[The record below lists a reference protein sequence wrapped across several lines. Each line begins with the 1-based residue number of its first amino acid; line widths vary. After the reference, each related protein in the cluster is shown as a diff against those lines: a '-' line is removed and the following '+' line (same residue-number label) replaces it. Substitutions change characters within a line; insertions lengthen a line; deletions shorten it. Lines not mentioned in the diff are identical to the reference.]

1 MASEVPD
8 DIIGRPP
15 SGGMIDRIKRLL
27 ITPKAEWPL
36 IDAEPMTVQG
46 IMTGWVLPLAAIG
59 PIAHLIQTLLFPL
72 NILGVV
78 WRPSVPGA
86 VVTAIVSLV
95 LTIVFVYLWSLII
108 DALAANFGGTKNPI
122 AALKVAAFSATAAW
136 ICGIFQVLPLLGL
149 LGILG
154 LYSVYLFWVGLP
166 ILMKVP
172 EDKAPTYA
180 VVTIL
185 VGIVAG
191 FVIGVISAAL
201 VGMMFVMTPGAGTL
215 GGTLGGTLNI
225 PGTNVSVDTSKIDE
239 AGARVEAMGKTL
251 AGKEGA
257 VKMVA
262 PDVLQNMLPAALPGW
277 NRTSIESSGG
287 GAMGMNISEAV
298 GKFEAGDQSFRLKVT
313 DTGAMGALAGIVNA
327 ESSKQTATSYEKSSL
342 QDGKMVTEKWDS
354 NSKSGTYSVL
364 VAKRF
369 MIEAEGD
376 APNIDALK
384 AAVAAVDQ
392 GKLEALAQ

>member
-1 MASEVPD
+1 MASEVPND
-8 DIIGRPP
+8 TIGQPP
-15 SGGMIDRIKRLL
+15 TGGMVDRIKRLL
-27 ITPKAEWPL
+27 LTPKEEWPR
-36 IDAEPMTVQG
+36 IDADPMTVSG

-59 PIAHLIQTLLFPL
+59 PVAHLIQSLVFPL
-72 NILGVV
+72 NILGIM

-86 VVTAIVSLV
+86 VVTAIVSLA
-95 LTIVFVYLWSLII
+95 LTVVFVYVWSLII

-136 ICGIFQVLPLLGL
+136 ICGIFQILPLLGL

-154 LYSVYLFWVGLP
+154 LYSAYLFWVGLP

-172 EDKAPTYA
+172 EDKAPAYA

-191 FVIGVISAAL
+191 FVVGVISAAL
-201 VGMMFVMTPGAGTL
+201 VGMMFVMTPGVGAL

-225 PGTNVSVDTSKIDE
+225 PGTDVSVDTSKIDE
-239 AGARVEAMGKTL
+239 AGAKVEAMGKAL
-251 AGKEGA
+251 SGKEGA
-257 VKMVA
+257 VKTVD
-262 PDVLQNMLPAALPGW
+262 PSILQGLLPATIPGW

-287 GAMGMNISEAV
+287 GAMGVNVSEAI
-298 GKFEAGDQSFRLKVT
+298 GKFDAGDQSFRLKVT
-313 DTGAMGALAGIVNA
+313 DTGAMGALAGIVNV

-342 QDGKMVTEKWDS
+342 QDGKMVTEKWNS
-354 NSKSGTYSVL
+354 ESKSGEFSVL

-369 MIEAEGD
+369 LIDAEGS
-376 APNIDALK
+376 APNVDALK
-384 AAVAAVDQ
+384 AAVATVDQ